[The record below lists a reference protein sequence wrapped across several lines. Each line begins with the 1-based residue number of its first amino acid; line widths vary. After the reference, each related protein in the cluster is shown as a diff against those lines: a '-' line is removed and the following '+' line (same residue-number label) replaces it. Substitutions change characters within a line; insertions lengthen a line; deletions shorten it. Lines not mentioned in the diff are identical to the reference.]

1 MLQAPRNHTAVWSPR
16 SLVCTN
22 TVNEPKVI
30 KRIRAPLLLYFENKK
45 EDAGPYDTYC
55 NPISCLLSSPDPA
68 ATLDP
73 PQLQQIHTHRHTH
86 THVNAPYPS
95 SMHPCTQPC
104 NVLRMELSGLLP
116 PHTECVKRLSQLSLS
131 HSLSHR
137 ALLQRVWR
145 GRSRGSPPRILPSRL
160 GKKMNLR
167 PLPSSFLPLH
177 EPLLQAGEKSCV
189 VSCLKTELSDQ
200 YLQIRKLKLCLFLPV

>member
-116 PHTECVKRLSQLSLS
+116 PHTECVIKRLSQLSLS

-145 GRSRGSPPRILPSRL
+145 GRSRGSPPEFSPL
-160 GKKMNLR
+160 GWGR
-167 PLPSSFLPLH
+167 
-177 EPLLQAGEKSCV
+177 
-189 VSCLKTELSDQ
+189 
-200 YLQIRKLKLCLFLPV
+200 R